1 MSYGTREV
9 CATDSTACGQAVYHG
24 LFCQAATLIMYPS
37 HWGLS
42 RSPFGPQLDPRFFFA
57 SPGHEEALARMH
69 FLIEEHRRLGLLLG
83 PSGCGKSL
91 LLEIIARRVR
101 AWGRAAVK
109 MSLLGAQPED
119 FLATVVDELHLVVPE
134 NAPIWRTWQYLERR
148 LRENR
153 YQQLETVL
161 LLDDADQA
169 SPEVLTQVARIA
181 KYDLVPNSRLT
192 LVLAGQANRIASIG
206 EALLDLAELRID
218 VPAWEPGD
226 TEGFLHRSLE
236 QAGGHGTVIGHEAAQ
251 RMHELAGG
259 SPRRV
264 RQLADL
270 ALLAAAGNNLEV
282 VDVNTV
288 DAACEQLGVMMP
300 SCQPG

>member
-1 MSYGTREV
+1 
-9 CATDSTACGQAVYHG
+9 
-24 LFCQAATLIMYPS
+24 MYPS
-37 HWGLS
+37 HWGMS
-42 RSPFGPQLDPRFFFA
+42 RSPFGPQLDPRFFFT

-69 FLIEEHRRLGLLLG
+69 FLVEEHRRLGLLLG

-101 AWGRAAVK
+101 TWGRVAAK
-109 MSLLGAQPED
+109 INLLGADPAD
-119 FLATVVDELHLVVPE
+119 FLATLAHELRIVIPE
-134 NAPIWRTWQYLERR
+134 TAPVWRVWQCLERR

-169 SPEVLTQVARIA
+169 TPEVLTQVARIA
-181 KYDLVPNSRLT
+181 KHDLTPDSRLT
-192 LVLAGQANRIASIG
+192 LILAGQADRIGCIG
-206 EALLDLAELRID
+206 ETLLDLAELRID
-218 VPAWEPGD
+218 IPAWEPDD
-226 TEGFLHRSLE
+226 TQGFLGRSLE
-236 QAGGHGTVIGHEAAQ
+236 QVGSQAAVIDHEAAR
-251 RMHELAGG
+251 RMHDLADG

-270 ALLAAAGNNLEV
+270 ALLAAAGMNLDT

-288 DAACEQLGVMMP
+288 EAACEQLGVP
-300 SCQPG
+300 ASS

>member
-1 MSYGTREV
+1 
-9 CATDSTACGQAVYHG
+9 
-24 LFCQAATLIMYPS
+24 MYPS

-42 RSPFGPQLDPRFFFA
+42 RSPFGPQLDPRSFFA

-91 LLEIIARRVR
+91 LLEMIDRRVR
-101 AWGRAAVK
+101 TWGRVAAK
-109 MSLLGAQPED
+109 MSLLGVQPAD
-119 FLATVVDELHLVVPE
+119 FLAMVVDKLHIVVPR
-134 NAPIWRTWQYLERR
+134 NAPVWQVWQYLERR

-181 KYDLVPNSRLT
+181 KYDLSPDSRLT
-192 LVLAGQANRIASIG
+192 LILAGQADRIGRIG
-206 EALLDLAELRID
+206 ETLLDLAELRID
-218 VPAWEPGD
+218 VPPWQLDD
-226 TEGFLHRSLE
+226 TQGFLKCSLE
-236 QAGGHGTVIGHEAAQ
+236 QAGGQASVIDHEAAQ

-259 SPRRV
+259 CPRRV
-264 RQLADL
+264 QHLADL
-270 ALLAAAGNNLEV
+270 ALLAAAGSDLESV
-282 VDVNTV
+282 GVDTV
-288 DAACEQLGVMMP
+288 DAACEQLGVMTG
-300 SCQPG
+300 SQAGF